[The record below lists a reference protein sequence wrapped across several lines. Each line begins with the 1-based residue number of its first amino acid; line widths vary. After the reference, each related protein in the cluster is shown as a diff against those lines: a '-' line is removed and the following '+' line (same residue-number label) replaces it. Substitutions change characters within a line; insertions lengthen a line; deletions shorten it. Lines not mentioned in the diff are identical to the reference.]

1 MIMTYP
7 RLTIFTAPKPFK
19 DSHISTIQYN
29 AICSWKKLEPDVSIV
44 LIGDEEGVESVAKEL
59 DVHFVPDVKRNIQN
73 TPLISSIFEI
83 GRNFNKSPLLAYI
96 NADIII
102 FPDFVEVSNKVLQK
116 FDRFLLVG
124 QRWDMEIQDQK
135 NFSEDWQ
142 PTLKIECQLNGKIH
156 PRGGSDY
163 FIFPRICFLQI
174 PEFAVGRAGWDN
186 WMFYH
191 ARSNKWPVIDATKSI
206 LIIHQ
211 NHDYSHLPG
220 GQAHYRLPET
230 NENIR
235 MAGGRRTIFTLM
247 DVNYEIENGK
257 VRNYP
262 LDWKKFWREVEIFPL
277 VTLKS
282 KWLAQIFFAIL
293 HPKKAYLELRNW
305 ISSRKNKVRKDYA

>member
-1 MIMTYP
+1 MIMTNP

-19 DSHISTIQYN
+19 DSHISMIQYN
-29 AICSWKKLEPDVSIV
+29 AICSWKKLEPDVSIL
-44 LIGDEEGVESVAKEL
+44 LIGDEEGVEPVAKEL
-59 DVHFVPDVKRNIQN
+59 DVHFVPDVKRNVQN

-83 GRNFNKSPLLAYI
+83 GRNLNKSPLLAYI

-102 FPDFVEVSNKVLQK
+102 FPDFVDVSQKVFQK
-116 FDRFLLVG
+116 FDKFLLVG
-124 QRWDMEIQDQK
+124 QRWDMNIQNRID
-135 NFSEDWQ
+135 FSEDWQ
-142 PTLKIECQLNGKIH
+142 PNLNEECQLKGNIH

-163 FIFPRICFLQI
+163 FIYPRICFWQI

-191 ARSNKWPVIDATKSI
+191 ARRNKWPVIDATKSI
-206 LIIHQ
+206 QIIHQ

-230 NENIR
+230 NENVR
-235 MAGGRRTIFTLM
+235 LSGGRRTIFTLM
-247 DVNYEIENGK
+247 DVNYEIVSGK